1 MSSNVVVFPKD
12 KKNSP
17 PQSLQEMHNSIEAL
31 RKERIELTIDTVV
44 PNLFMS
50 LLQEG
55 FDLSL
60 TESGVKDSAL
70 IIESVKAALYRSMD
84 FKHGLQAIS
93 DKLFVVKEDE
103 EGTTVVKVDSGE
115 DDEDIEDETNA

>member
-1 MSSNVVVFPKD
+1 MSDNVVVFPKER
-12 KKNSP
+12 KNAP
-17 PQSLQEMHNSIEAL
+17 PQSLEEMHESIEAL

-60 TESGVKDSAL
+60 TEEGVKDSAL
-70 IIESVKAALYRSMD
+70 IIETVKSALYRSMD

-93 DKLFVVKEDE
+93 DKLFVIKENED
-103 EGTTVVKVDSGE
+103 GTTVVKVDPV
-115 DDEDIEDETNA
+115 EDENNT

>member
-1 MSSNVVVFPKD
+1 
-12 KKNSP
+12 
-17 PQSLQEMHNSIEAL
+17 
-31 RKERIELTIDTVV
+31 
-44 PNLFMS
+44 MS

-103 EGTTVVKVDSGE
+103 EGTTVVKVDSG
-115 DDEDIEDETNA
+115 DDDVEIEDETNA